1 MNNEFIKLGDEYLRL
16 SRIDYINIISHENVV
31 SDTSSTDT
39 TTSTTTT
46 TTYDV
51 FISGQYIN
59 GDSSHTFK
67 DMTLTDIVK
76 LKEVLA
82 NGTI

>member
-59 GDSSHTFK
+59 GESSHTFK
-67 DMTLTDIVK
+67 DVPLADIIK